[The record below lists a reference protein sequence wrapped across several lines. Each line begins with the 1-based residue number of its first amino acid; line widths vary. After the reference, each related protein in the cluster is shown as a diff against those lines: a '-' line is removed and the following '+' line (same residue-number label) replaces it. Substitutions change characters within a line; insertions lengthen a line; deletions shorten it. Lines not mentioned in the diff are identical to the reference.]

1 MKWVLLG
8 LLLVA
13 DLAIAPKV
21 SAAEEAAP
29 EVVVRVVE
37 PPKGVCHGA
46 GPGVSV
52 VVENT
57 TEAACRERQAQCER
71 DHPGR
76 ETDCHARWTEN
87 AKNKAKKLPASR

>member
-1 MKWVLLG
+1 M
-8 LLLVA
+8 
-13 DLAIAPKV
+13 AIAPKV

-29 EVVVRVVE
+29 EPIVRVVE
-37 PPKGVCHGA
+37 PRKGVCHCA

-52 VVENT
+52 VVEDT

-87 AKNKAKKLPASR
+87 GRAKAKKLPASR